1 MIINLR
7 LSLSL
12 IIIKNKDM
20 AKLEHFR
27 DLFKY
32 ASELFDDDYNKN
44 KALVVKVKSK
54 SVDGLTVSNARFL
67 ISTEQIKLSY

>member
-1 MIINLR
+1 
-7 LSLSL
+7 
-12 IIIKNKDM
+12 M

>member
-1 MIINLR
+1 
-7 LSLSL
+7 
-12 IIIKNKDM
+12 M

-54 SVDGLTVSNARFL
+54 SVDGLTVSNAAFSYL
-67 ISTEQIKLSY
+67 YHANQTELLT